1 MNILKKI
8 GQLVATLLLVTLFSA
23 SLLELFPG
31 DPVAVLVPY
40 GTDEMRDEIRS
51 DLGLDDSFIQR
62 YGRWL
67 GDFVTGDLGNY
78 YSVSGTESVGDR
90 VKDSLPISVLL
101 MLYAQIMGLV
111 IAIPLGVLTAYR
123 SETFFDRIS
132 GIAAFAMLAVPNFAL
147 GFFLQ
152 YYLGQKVGGW
162 FVPTGYEPPSNFG
175 QHFRY
180 MFLPSVTLAVGQIA
194 VYMRLLRSDM
204 IATLQQDFILMARA
218 KGLRSRRILFK
229 HALRPSSLTILT
241 VAGLNVGTL
250 IGGAIIIEVVFNLP
264 GMGLLMYEAIL
275 ARQIPAFQSMVAV
288 IATFYVL
295 INFGVDF
302 LYSVLDPRIR
312 HEKGA

>member
-1 MNILKKI
+1 
-8 GQLVATLLLVTLFSA
+8 
-23 SLLELFPG
+23 
-31 DPVAVLVPY
+31 
-40 GTDEMRDEIRS
+40 
-51 DLGLDDSFIQR
+51 
-62 YGRWL
+62 
-67 GDFVTGDLGNY
+67 
-78 YSVSGTESVGDR
+78 
-90 VKDSLPISVLL
+90 
-101 MLYAQIMGLV
+101 
-111 IAIPLGVLTAYR
+111 
-123 SETFFDRIS
+123 
-132 GIAAFAMLAVPNFAL
+132 
-147 GFFLQ
+147 
-152 YYLGQKVGGW
+152 
-162 FVPTGYEPPSNFG
+162 
-175 QHFRY
+175 
-180 MFLPSVTLAVGQIA
+180 
-194 VYMRLLRSDM
+194 MRLLRSDM